1 MQTRSADPDLRTLVK
16 RIEDNELDLQP
27 EFQRGEVW
35 SELKQQRLIDT
46 ILRDWQIPPVHIVID
61 PETDR
66 QFVLDG
72 QQRLAAIRDFAS
84 GRLSVNGLIE
94 PHDQRIRDLH
104 GATYSSLPN
113 EIRRKFDRYSI
124 RVFYIY
130 DYSPEEPGELFFRL
144 NQNST
149 LTPAEQRNA
158 FFGGA
163 RRQVKLIIEG
173 LEREE
178 LKKYYFGFSNARM
191 AYDDIVA
198 RALLLLE
205 SRTLRQKVT
214 SALLV
219 EKYRSSEG
227 FSKESVDWLKSGIS
241 LLTGGKHELYVPV
254 RLNKA
259 TALSWLIFAARLAR
273 YSEVSSSDF
282 ADVICGFEVRRHRAS
297 RADNLSFAMENPYW
311 SSEALAIYE
320 DRSSARVGDIS
331 SVVLRDFAIWLHFAE
346 RADFMDP
353 VGSSLSRDQLLM
365 LRENLH
371 SGFDLQRL
379 AESLHW
385 GDKL

>member
-35 SELKQQRLIDT
+35 SETKQQRLIDS

-72 QQRLAAIRDFAS
+72 QQRLVAIREFVA
-84 GRLSVNGLIE
+84 GRLSINGSIE
-94 PHDQRIRDLH
+94 PHDKKIQALN
-104 GATYSSLPN
+104 GAGYETLP
-113 EIRRKFDRYSI
+113 EDIRRRFDRYSI

-144 NQNST
+144 NQNSA

-163 RRQVKLIIEG
+163 RRQVKRIIED
-173 LEREE
+173 LESED
-178 LKKYYFGFSNARM
+178 LKSYYFGFSNARM

-198 RALLLLE
+198 RALLILE
-205 SRTLRQKVT
+205 AGTLRQKVT

-227 FSKESVDWLKSGIS
+227 FSQESVDWLMGGVR
-241 LLTGGKHELYVPV
+241 LLAGAKRDLYTQI

-259 TALSWLIFAARLAR
+259 TGLSWLIFASRLAR
-273 YSEVSSSDF
+273 YSSVSNLEFSDF
-282 ADVICGFEVRRHRAS
+282 ICSFEIRRHRAL
-297 RADNLSFAMENPYW
+297 RPDNLSLAMANPGW
-311 SSEALAIYE
+311 SDEALAIYS
-320 DRSSARVGDIS
+320 DRSSARVGDVS
-331 SVVLRDFAIWLHFAE
+331 SVVLRDFVIWLHFLE
-346 RADFMDP
+346 RNNFQVA
-353 VGSSLSRDQLLM
+353 VGTHLSDSQLAM
-365 LRENLH
+365 LREVL
-371 SGFDLQRL
+371 GVELDIQKI
-379 AESLHW
+379 AEALEW
-385 GDKL
+385 GETL